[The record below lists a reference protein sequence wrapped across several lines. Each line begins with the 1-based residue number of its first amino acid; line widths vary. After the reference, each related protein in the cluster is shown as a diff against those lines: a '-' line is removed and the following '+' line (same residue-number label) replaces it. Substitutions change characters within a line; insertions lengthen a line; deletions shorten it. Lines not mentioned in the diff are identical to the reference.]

1 MNSPS
6 YFKGIVLCLVATL
19 SWGAMFPVMGSA
31 LQHVDP
37 FTFTLLRYALAG
49 LCFLV
54 LLIRL
59 EGVGALRMTARRAA
73 LAWIFGTAG
82 FAGFGFLVFWG
93 QQLAGHEGALTAS
106 IIMATQPML
115 GLLVNWLLRRI
126 VPRRFSIVFILLSFC
141 GVALVVSKGN
151 VSALLSQPG
160 SFSADGLI
168 LLGALCWVTYTVGGA
183 FFPDWSPYKYT
194 TVTTGLGLLSI
205 AAVEAAML
213 AAGAIAVPSSDALLQ
228 VVPHLLYMSLIAGV
242 IGVLS
247 WNIGNRTLGAQNGVL
262 FMDVIPLTSFLISS
276 FQGIIPNKAQI
287 AGACFTGAALICNN
301 LYLRMAGR
309 AK

>member
-1 MNSPS
+1 MNSS
-6 YFKGIVLCLVATL
+6 AYFKGIVLCLVATL

-31 LQHVDP
+31 LQHIDP

-49 LCFLV
+49 LVFFLM
-54 LLIRL
+54 LLRL
-59 EGVGALRMTARRAA
+59 EGASALKIPARRAA
-73 LAWIFGTAG
+73 LAWVFGTAG

-93 QQLAGHEGALTAS
+93 QQLAGRDGALTAS
-106 IIMATQPML
+106 IIMATQPLL
-115 GLLVNWLLRRI
+115 GLLVNWLLRKV
-126 VPRRFSIVFILLSFC
+126 VPRKLSIAFILLSFC
-141 GVALVVSKGN
+141 GIALVISKGDVN
-151 VSALLSQPG
+151 ALLHAPA

-205 AAVEAAML
+205 AAIEIML
-213 AAGAIAVPSSDALLQ
+213 LVSGTIVPPSTEALLL
-228 VVPHLLYMSLIAGV
+228 VTPHLLYMAFIAGV

-247 WNIGNRTLGAQNGVL
+247 WNIGNRTIGAQNGVL
-262 FMDVIPLTSFLISS
+262 FMDVIPLTAFLISS
-276 FQGIIPNKAQI
+276 FQGVIPNHSQI

-301 LYLRMAGR
+301 LYLRVVNR
-309 AK
+309 RK